1 MSRWMARFGLS
12 VAILGAVSACAHRPT
27 HQPSDP
33 LEKVNRSIFA
43 FNNVADAYVLE
54 PVARGY
60 VRVVPGPVRL
70 GIGNFLSNLGYPVV
84 IANDLLQLKL
94 VQTAKDTGRFLM
106 NSTLGIGG
114 LFDPATAAGLPEA
127 DEDFGQTLGHWGVGD
142 GWFLMLP
149 LLGPSSNRDLVGL
162 VADTYAQPINHVD
175 LEHEDEI
182 RYGLIVLGAL
192 DTRAALLGTEQ
203 LLREQF
209 DPYVFL
215 RTAYLDRRRNLV
227 HDGNAPVEEI
237 EYEDFDY

>member
-1 MSRWMARFGLS
+1 MLTKVLIANRGEIAVRICRTLKQMGIAS
-12 VAILGAVSACAHRPT
+12 VAVYSEADRNSQHVSVADEAVSLGGQTA
-27 HQPSDP
+27 
-33 LEKVNRSIFA
+33 
-43 FNNVADAYVLE
+43 ADSYLKT
-54 PVARGY
+54 
-60 VRVVPGPVRL
+60 
-70 GIGNFLSNLGYPVV
+70 
-84 IANDLLQLKL
+84 DLILQA
-94 VQTAKDTGRFLM
+94 AKDTGRFLM

-162 VADTYAQPINHVD
+162 VADGYAQPINHVD

-192 DTRAALLGTEQ
+192 DARAALLGTEK

-237 EYEDFDY
+237 EYEEFDY

>member
-1 MSRWMARFGLS
+1 MNHWTVRLGLG
-12 VAILGAVSACAHRPT
+12 IMMLGALSACAHRPT
-27 HQPSDP
+27 HSPSDP

-60 VRVVPGPVRL
+60 VKVVPRPVRL
-70 GIGNFLSNLGYPVV
+70 GIGNFLSNLSYPVV
-84 IANDLLQLKL
+84 IANDLLQLKFGRA
-94 VQTAKDTGRFLM
+94 AKDTGRFLM

-114 LFDPATAAGLPEA
+114 LFDPASAAGLTET

-162 VADTYAQPINHVD
+162 AADSYAQPINHVD
-175 LEHEDEI
+175 FEHDDEVSI
-182 RYGLIVLGAL
+182 GLLVLGAL

-227 HDGNAPVEEI
+227 HDGNAPVEEV
-237 EYEDFDY
+237 EYEEFDY